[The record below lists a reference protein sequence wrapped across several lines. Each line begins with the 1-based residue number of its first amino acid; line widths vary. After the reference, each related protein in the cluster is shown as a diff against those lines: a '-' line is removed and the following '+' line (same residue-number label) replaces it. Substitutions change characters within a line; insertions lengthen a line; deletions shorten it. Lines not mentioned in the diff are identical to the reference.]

1 MECFWNECP
10 SFDKSPPAE
19 LGSNFSHSFPNSFPF
34 WCIDSY
40 LCPSLICAPS
50 SQKWPFQWKKQ
61 HGFASSL
68 HIRAV
73 QSINPFHL
81 GQGFNLRKYPK
92 KNGNSTPGSLS
103 SLIASGANQ
112 QINWLAGFFPHGM
125 TKSWYFIFMA
135 HILAQNEVASQKIA
149 PERTWNNIR
158 IQSQGLPLDY
168 FSNLYFFHNPSPAP
182 PPKKKKK
189 NWWCIGVS
197 QPPHDQ
203 STSRDQHLPCVALP
217 KLFVGCAG
225 CSPFKIPPISGWLL
239 TEHKL

>member
-92 KNGNSTPGSLS
+92 KKRKQHTWQLVFTDRLRSQPTNQLVSRIFPPRYDKVMVFHIYGSYIGS
-103 SLIASGANQ
+103 KWSCIPKKCP
-112 QINWLAGFFPHGM
+112 I
-125 TKSWYFIFMA
+125 
-135 HILAQNEVASQKIA
+135 
-149 PERTWNNIR
+149 ERTWNNIG

-189 NWWCIGVS
+189 KTDGVS
-197 QPPHDQ
+197 VYPNRLMTKVRQEI
-203 STSRDQHLPCVALP
+203 STFLAWRCRSFLLAVRDVHHSKSHPFL
-217 KLFVGCAG
+217 VGC
-225 CSPFKIPPISGWLL
+225 
-239 TEHKL
+239 